1 MFDPRVYKTSRVS
14 SPSDKTAALD
24 EDGDEAPT
32 SHGESP
38 SPGAAAGDDGPDD
51 DPLDADDDAG
61 DEDDGLE
68 DDSDTRARDDAS
80 EPRKVGGAVGEDLA
94 PRPPRVLR
102 YLFYLI
108 WLFAIPG
115 ALAITAVRLLKPSPL
130 MLHSVGW
137 VQRFVGEQQVPA
149 TIMFF
154 TVFAM
159 ILWRLRHVLPFAGVA
174 GVVGRTDLPARLR
187 GKYDDASQ
195 LIAEARR
202 ILANKREDV
211 KRKLT
216 RKQRD
221 GLVDALSKLEGSMRT
236 EKLDED
242 KFKSALAKA
251 DNLVAEHLGQ
261 WRKGELREY
270 AESIG
275 VAVAVALIL
284 RFFVIEAFKIP
295 SGSMIPTLMIGD
307 HIFVA
312 KYAYGPL
319 LPRSDTRLYEDL
331 PPQRGDVMV
340 FKFPENKEQDFIKR
354 VIALP
359 GDTLEAVNGR
369 PVINGWLVPH
379 CKVGKIE
386 LPNGTRGHLYAEF
399 LTDKA
404 YLTMFDDPPGT
415 ATCKRDAD
423 CGGARSCRGGVCGLL
438 QGPFAVQP
446 GEVWV
451 MGDNRNNS
459 HDSRSWRGGS
469 GAGVPFE
476 NIKGRAM
483 FVWWSWDPRG
493 GVALDR
499 LFVNV
504 MGPPK
509 LPPGVSEDLTLGLQ
523 KCLRERPPIEQTTP
537 PKPAG

>member
-1 MFDPRVYKTSRVS
+1 MSRKS
-14 SPSDKTAALD
+14 EQSATADAV
-24 EDGDEAPT
+24 DEAP
-32 SHGESP
+32 ESEEAP
-38 SPGAAAGDDGPDD
+38 KAKSDNDKSDDDGIE
-51 DPLDADDDAG
+51 AG
-61 DEDDGLE
+61 G
-68 DDSDTRARDDAS
+68 
-80 EPRKVGGAVGEDLA
+80 PYRKA
-94 PRPPRVLR
+94 PQDKEHPQPPRALR

-108 WLFAIPG
+108 WLFALPAAG
-115 ALAITAVRLLKPSPL
+115 AIFAVRALKPSPL
-130 MLHSVGW
+130 LIHSVGW
-137 VQRFVGEQQVPA
+137 LRRFVGEQQVPA

-154 TVFAM
+154 TLFAM
-159 ILWRLRHVLPFAGVA
+159 LLWRLRHVLPLAGVS

-187 GKYDDASQ
+187 GKYDDANQ
-195 LIAEARR
+195 LILEARR
-202 ILANKREDV
+202 ILQNRREEI
-211 KRKLT
+211 KRKLS
-216 RKQRD
+216 RKERESIQK
-221 GLVDALSKLEGSMRT
+221 ALDSLESIMREET
-236 EKLDED
+236 LPED
-242 KFKSALAKA
+242 KFSTALAKS
-251 DNLVAEHLGQ
+251 DTLVADHLGR

-319 LPRSDTRLYEDL
+319 LPRSDTRLYDGL

-340 FKFPENKEQDFIKR
+340 FKFPENKQQDFIKR

-359 GDTLEAVNGR
+359 GDKLEAINGR

-379 CKVGKIE
+379 CKVGKLE
-386 LPNGTRGHLYAEF
+386 LPNGARGHLYVEY

-404 YLTMFDDPPGT
+404 YLTMFDDPQSSLV
-415 ATCKRDAD
+415 CKRDAD
-423 CGGARSCRGGVCGLL
+423 CSGARSCRGGVCGLL
-438 QGPFAVQP
+438 QGPFDVAEN
-446 GEVWV
+446 EVWV

-459 HDSRSWRGGS
+459 HDSRSWKGGT

-509 LPPGVSEDLTLGLQ
+509 LPPGVSNDVTMGLQ
-523 KCLRERPPIEQTTP
+523 KCLRERPAVEEATP
-537 PKPAG
+537 PRNAG